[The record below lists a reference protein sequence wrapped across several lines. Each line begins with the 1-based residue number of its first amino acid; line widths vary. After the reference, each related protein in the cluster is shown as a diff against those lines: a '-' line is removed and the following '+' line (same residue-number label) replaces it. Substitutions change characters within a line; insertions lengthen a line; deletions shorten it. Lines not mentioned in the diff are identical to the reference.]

1 MLLHIHKNLV
11 ICFEKGIADSLQI
24 LYSQQSGQCSENA
37 NPTGS
42 SDKTAKTKVISSWYQ
57 WQNSTK
63 IVEVYGFTL
72 QFESRKT
79 RSHFPCSFK
88 L

>member
-42 SDKTAKTKVISSWYQ
+42 SDKTAKTKVISS
-57 WQNSTK
+57 
-63 IVEVYGFTL
+63 
-72 QFESRKT
+72 
-79 RSHFPCSFK
+79 
-88 L
+88 